1 MMLLNDFSQAV
12 RERILYNATALG
24 ELKDVLD
31 RDEEP
36 EVLANNPA
44 RLPICCVIPIG
55 EGQMTSQE
63 YMGSS
68 DQENTWQQHV
78 VIWGRFS
85 KDNKSPYS
93 DIDIMRGYGKTL
105 KSLFSQNVPFS
116 LTIPSDQQTGRVFNG
131 CVVTKWTLKYTP
143 RQQFDFM
150 LDRILLTMSVK
161 CVET

>member
-1 MMLLNDFSQAV
+1 MILNDFSQAV

-36 EVLANNPA
+36 EVLAKNPA
-44 RLPICCVIPIG
+44 LLPVACVIPIG
-55 EGQMTSQE
+55 EGQMSSQE
-63 YMGSS
+63 YIGSS

-93 DIDIMRGYGKTL
+93 DIAIMRAYGETL
-105 KSLFSQNVPFS
+105 KNLFKQNVPFS
-116 LTIPSDQQTGRVFNG
+116 LTIPSEQQTGRVFNG

-143 RQQFDFM
+143 RQQFDFL
-150 LDRILLTMSVK
+150 LDRILLTMTCK
-161 CVET
+161 GVEP